1 MFGQEVIHDWSMTP
15 DYTTWEMIMPLLIPK
30 IIQFEGLQKKQS
42 AKTKIYQF
50 PSAAPSALF
59 LKIRSYVIA
68 TMISIWQIDFGNP
81 ISKVHVFYVIM
92 ISVVFFDCSIHK
104 ICILK
109 LFCGKFVDTPTLPL
123 NVCWHSLCGIERVMA
138 IIRPFKKEE
147 GFRALL
153 SYAHKQQHT

>member
-59 LKIRSYVIA
+59 LKIRSYVIE
-68 TMISIWQIDFGNP
+68 TMISI
-81 ISKVHVFYVIM
+81 
-92 ISVVFFDCSIHK
+92 
-104 ICILK
+104 
-109 LFCGKFVDTPTLPL
+109 
-123 NVCWHSLCGIERVMA
+123 
-138 IIRPFKKEE
+138 
-147 GFRALL
+147 
-153 SYAHKQQHT
+153 